1 MTLNTLELMKS
12 RGYATDY
19 IGTTINGSSKL
30 QTSGSANH
38 DFASLIKGV
47 AQDVSDAEH
56 KANELNAA
64 LQRGEDIPIHQV
76 SLAMQKATLAFQTMN
91 VARSKIVQAYQ
102 SIINMNI

>member
-1 MTLNTLELMKS
+1 MNTLELMKS

-19 IGTTINGSSKL
+19 TGLTVNPSSQGSSS
-30 QTSGSANH
+30 SGIANH
-38 DFASLIKGV
+38 DFAALLKGV
-47 AQDVSDAEH
+47 AQDVSNAETR
-56 KANELNAA
+56 ANELNAA

-102 SIINMNI
+102 SVINMNI